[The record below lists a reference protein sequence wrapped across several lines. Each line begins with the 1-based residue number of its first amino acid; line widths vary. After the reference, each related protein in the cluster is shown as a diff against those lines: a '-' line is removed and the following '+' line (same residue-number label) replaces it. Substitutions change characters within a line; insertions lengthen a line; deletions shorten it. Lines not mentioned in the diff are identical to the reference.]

1 MPPSPQQARTRP
13 QPAVAAGQQ
22 AARLVKAEAAEP
34 LGGEAETGSGQKRKR
49 QRQRTLASKGKD
61 EGPEAAAEFA
71 PFAVS
76 VSCQG
81 KHDS

>member
-1 MPPSPQQARTRP
+1 M
-13 QPAVAAGQQ
+13 
-22 AARLVKAEAAEP
+22 E
-34 LGGEAETGSGQKRKR
+34 SGQKRKR
-49 QRQRTLASKGKD
+49 QRQRTQASKGKD

-81 KHDS
+81 KHD